1 MSIIAKNREAEI
13 LKGILARDHDAFDE
27 LYNAS
32 SALLYG
38 LILKIVRKQEIAED
52 CLQECF
58 IKIWNNIHQFDPNK
72 GSLLIW
78 MAQIARN
85 IALDT
90 FRNKVNNNIQNL
102 ESVVNIESN
111 KFVEYNPSTIG
122 VKDFV
127 QSLKPDYREV
137 IELLYYKG
145 LTQDEAA
152 KHLNMPLGTLKTRA
166 RNAILELKNIFKA

>member
-1 MSIIAKNREAEI
+1 MSVISKNREEEL
-13 LKGILARDHDAFDE
+13 LKGILGRDHEAFDE
-27 LYNAS
+27 LYKTS
-32 SALLYG
+32 SGILFG

-52 CLQECF
+52 CLQECY
-58 IKIWNNIHQFDPNK
+58 IKIWNNIHQFDANK

-85 IALDT
+85 IAIDT

-102 ESVVNIESN
+102 ETIVNIEST

-127 QSLKPDYREV
+127 QNLKPDYREV
-137 IELLYYKG
+137 IDLLYYKG

-152 KHLNMPLGTLKTRA
+152 KQLNMPLGTLKTRA
-166 RNAILELKNIFKA
+166 RNAILELKNIFIS